1 MSKYR
6 REVLAIFK
14 KLHVTRLKLFQGDE
28 PNLGKARA
36 KINLEFKNH
45 KVVESEAE
53 IPELIEVAKQVE
65 HFYRTQVVQ
74 AVEVDGERKRLI
86 IREETEKL
94 DNKEFDENAKLTTRR
109 GTKQCC
115 NKKPE

>member
-1 MSKYR
+1 M
-6 REVLAIFK
+6 E
-14 KLHVTRLKLFQGDE
+14 
-28 PNLGKARA
+28 KARA

-45 KVVESEAE
+45 KVVQNDAE
-53 IPELIEVAKQVE
+53 IPELLDVAKQVE

-74 AVEVDGERKRLI
+74 AVQVDDNRKSMFMRLKCRCKVNI
-86 IREETEKL
+86 FHIYFTGLVIREDTEKL
-94 DNKEFDENAKLTTRR
+94 DNKEFDENAKLPTRR